1 MQRGRLRSRMHLM
14 RAITSLKNLL
24 GPVRSVPN
32 AASSVTVRYAQPQ
45 ETQALASLAE
55 LDSSR
60 APAGVVIVAEV
71 GGQLWAAVS
80 LDDGHTIAD
89 PFRPASE
96 LAFLLTQRDRR
107 RIRARSLRG
116 GRIRVSGLQPG
127 PLGDGTPVAAVG
139 VPVVGA
145 PALWPAAGRVLP
157 WLLPPMDRQ
166 VQQAVARRHGLHAAA
181 AGPVGLEHPVAVPQV
196 GDEVEAVDAAP
207 GEQNL
212 SGVLRG
218 VPGGVPAHEVAV
230 ADALLVGA

>member
-1 MQRGRLRSRMHLM
+1 M

-96 LAFLLTQRDRR
+96 LAFLLTQR
-107 RIRARSLRG
+107 
-116 GRIRVSGLQPG
+116 
-127 PLGDGTPVAAVG
+127 
-139 VPVVGA
+139 
-145 PALWPAAGRVLP
+145 
-157 WLLPPMDRQ
+157 
-166 VQQAVARRHGLHAAA
+166 ARRLRVNNRGRSHQLPRVWPPATIDGI
-181 AGPVGLEHPVAVPQV
+181 
-196 GDEVEAVDAAP
+196 D
-207 GEQNL
+207 L
-212 SGVLRG
+212 SRS
-218 VPGGVPAHEVAV
+218 ACN
-230 ADALLVGA
+230 